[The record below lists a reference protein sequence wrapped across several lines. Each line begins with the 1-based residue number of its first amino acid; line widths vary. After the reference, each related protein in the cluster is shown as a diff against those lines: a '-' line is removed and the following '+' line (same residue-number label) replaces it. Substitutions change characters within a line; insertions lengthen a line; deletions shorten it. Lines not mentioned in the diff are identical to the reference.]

1 MIRVLSTSSSGMIL
15 DPKPVSCW
23 IQIFS
28 NNMERVEFD
37 KEGTWNWN
45 INMKETKQDVEVR
58 MEFKESSSPSSPS
71 SHHSPLA
78 SLSSSQ

>member
-1 MIRVLSTSSSGMIL
+1 
-15 DPKPVSCW
+15 
-23 IQIFS
+23 
-28 NNMERVEFD
+28 MERVEFD